1 MKAHYIS
8 HTPHTQA
15 MDMKAA
21 QILHDTFRD
30 MGLVRDDAG
39 AIISERIA
47 DEMIDD
53 SDYIPVRGEDES
65 ELTFTDRLLTDKAL
79 FEDHAGDALFS
90 HDDTTAVIRR
100 ALKSI
105 HDWGDTVT
113 YYDRMNQEYAA
124 LGRLV
129 YNEIMSYAEKIQSE

>member
-1 MKAHYIS
+1 MRS
-8 HTPHTQA
+8 TQV
-15 MDMKAA
+15 
-21 QILHDTFRD
+21 LHDVFHD
-30 MGLVRDDAG
+30 MGLTDDPM
-39 AIISERIA
+39 RV
-47 DEMIDD
+47 
-53 SDYIPVRGEDES
+53 SDPDYFPIPGDDES

-129 YNEIMSYAEKIQSE
+129 YNEIMSYCEAIENE